1 MNMMQNVTDN
11 TIICYFIVEKK
22 EVMMNVMIEYN
33 KIPGCSYSE
42 NVIIQESMNSCF
54 MEQSETQQLLQ
65 LKQLIICGKL
75 RGELP
80 AGFLSC
86 FRCLPN
92 ELIIKIW

>member
-1 MNMMQNVTDN
+1 MVD
-11 TIICYFIVEKK
+11 YD
-22 EVMMNVMIEYN
+22 

-42 NVIIQESMNSCF
+42 NKESTTEESMNCSCF
-54 MEQSETQQLLQ
+54 MEANETQQLLQ

-86 FRCLPN
+86 FRYLPN